1 MVSMAARI
9 ACEQTMPAWRISWI
23 SASDFTDRTQFTS
36 SKLSTSFHSGIALY
50 SAR

>member
-9 ACEQTMPAWRISWI
+9 ASEHTMPACRMSCT
-23 SASDFTDRTQFTS
+23 SASDFTERTQLTS
-36 SKLSTSFHSGIALY
+36 SKLSTSFHSGMALC